1 MFAHISRIRLNLYG
15 MKIMKVKWHNLSL
28 ITIEENCKITSLDIL
43 DVLFSYYKQIVVFI
57 NFELLNNFNR
67 SEVAN
72 IYSAVS

>member
-28 ITIEENCKITSLDIL
+28 ITIEEDCKITSLDIL

-57 NFELLNNFNR
+57 NFTLLNNFNR

>member
-1 MFAHISRIRLNLYG
+1 MFARKSRIRLYLYG
-15 MKIMKVKWHNLSL
+15 MNIMKVKWHNLSL
-28 ITIEENCKITSLDIL
+28 ITIEEDCKITSLDIL

-57 NFELLNNFNR
+57 NFTLLNNFNR